1 MQRPTGLI
9 AGELDARRTAQRRRE
24 RLEFGGIWAVA
35 DNNQAH
41 VLRKVRQGGVEGPQ
55 QRVDALLDREP
66 SEEQEVGVLS
76 VGRIR
81 PGIRRAVEDRV
92 VGEVLQKDDLVLG
105 PAALDEFGTHKP
117 RGRDDLVD
125 PLVGPMSPVER
136 GLHRRQH
143 ALRTRALHAAVL
155 DAVPIVPVLEAR
167 VADAPI
173 TVEHEVAGTDGH
185 VVVCRVEDR
194 NLVLPQIGG
203 IENGQRDLPVH
214 VIEVDNI
221 GAELLAEGL
230 EVALCLRR
238 VDQRHA
244 VTQRLERA
252 LDVVVLA
259 LRHEVLVPLT
269 GQVVRVPH
277 REIGDLMPHA
287 LQFGSDGEVIG
298 LRTALAIVELVYEKD
313 SHRTSPL

>member
-1 MQRPTGLI
+1 MV
-9 AGELDARRTAQRRRE
+9 AGEFDSRRTAQRGSE
-24 RLEFGGIWAVA
+24 SPELGGIGSVA
-35 DNNQAH
+35 DHDQAH
-41 VLRKVRQGGVEGPQ
+41 ILRKTRQDGIKGPQ
-55 QRVDALLDREP
+55 QRVDALLGREP
-66 SEEQEVGVLS
+66 SEEQKVGILS

-81 PGIRRAVEDRV
+81 PGIRRAVEDCV
-92 VGEVLQKDDLVLG
+92 VGEVLQENDLVLG

-125 PLVGPMSPVER
+125 SLVRLMGPVE
-136 GLHRRQH
+136 GCLHRRQRT
-143 ALRTRALHAAVL
+143 LRPGALHAAVL
-155 DAVPIVPVLEAR
+155 YAVAVVPVLEAR
-167 VADAPI
+167 VADAPF
-173 TVEHEVAGTDGH
+173 TVEHEVAGANGH
-185 VVVCRVEDR
+185 VVVGRVEDR

-221 GAELLAEGL
+221 GAELLTEGL